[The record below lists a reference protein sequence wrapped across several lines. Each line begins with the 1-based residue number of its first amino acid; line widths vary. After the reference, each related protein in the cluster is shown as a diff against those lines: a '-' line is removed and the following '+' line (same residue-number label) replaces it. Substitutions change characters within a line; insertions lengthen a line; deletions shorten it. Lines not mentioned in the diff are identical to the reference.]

1 MHFSLNPQL
10 LVQSNLGHFSNFSSN
25 RSFCSISGLSCP
37 TCILGTGASSSESV
51 LFLSGFNIQHGSCC
65 LFFFFSSESVT
76 AQKPQSSTSKT
87 ACLSFIGLLALHL
100 SHECHSRFHRT
111 GAGHPVDLGAR
122 SQGQEREGALLLNIW
137 WGAAEA
143 FVFPCIFL
151 LGADLT
157 LSISLTCLVTNNNQ
171 EKLST

>member
-1 MHFSLNPQL
+1 MSHLYSWNWSFFIRICVVSVRFQYTARL
-10 LVQSNLGHFSNFSSN
+10 L
-25 RSFCSISGLSCP
+25 LS
-37 TCILGTGASSSESV
+37 
-51 LFLSGFNIQHGSCC
+51 
-65 LFFFFSSESVT
+65 FFFFSSESVT